1 MQIELRRVPLP
12 AIEPP
17 GAPPRIVAGEYEA
30 RARAL
35 YEAAGVEWVVVYGD
49 REHNA
54 NLLFVAGFDPR
65 FEEALLL
72 LGPDERRVLVVG
84 NEGLAYAELAGLP
97 VEVVLAQS
105 LSLMG
110 QPRDRAPRL
119 DDVLRA
125 VGIGAGVRVG
135 VAGWKYLE
143 REETDESG
151 APSFVPAM
159 LTDVLRRLTGAAT
172 VDVTARLMHPTTGL
186 RSRNSAAQIAVF
198 AWGAERASA
207 AVLRILRGTK
217 PGMTEYEAAGLM
229 GYQGEPASMHPIVA
243 SGGRGEAINGLR
255 SPSARRVGQGDGIS
269 AAVGFWGSLACRAGL
284 VVDAP
289 DPAFFDGY
297 VRPYFAAI
305 ASWYQTL
312 GIGVAG
318 GALHDAVLAALDGAG
333 ASFRP
338 LLNPGHLIS
347 YEEWTHSPVRPGSEE
362 ALASGMVLQCDI
374 IPAPLPP
381 GTALNCEDTV
391 ALADDALRAELAR
404 DYPDLWR
411 RIETRRAFIQD
422 QLGLQL
428 APEVLPLSVA
438 NAYLPPFWLD
448 DELVCVVSD

>member
-12 AIEPP
+12 EIEPS
-17 GAPPRIVAGEYEA
+17 GAPPRIAAAEYEA

-54 NLLFVAGFDPR
+54 NLLFVARFDPR

-72 LGPDERRVLVVG
+72 LGPDDRRVLVVG

-97 VEVVLAQS
+97 VEIVLAQS

-125 VGIGAGVRVG
+125 AGIGAGARVG

-143 REETDESG
+143 RDETDEPDTP
-151 APSFVPAM
+151 AFVPAI
-159 LTDVLRRLTGAAT
+159 LTDVLRRLTGAAP
-172 VDVTARLMHPTTGL
+172 VDVTASLMHPTTGL

-198 AWGAERASA
+198 AWGAERASG
-207 AVLRILRGTK
+207 AVLRILRGTE
-217 PGMTEYEAAGLM
+217 PGMTEYEVAGLM

-243 SGGRGEAINGLR
+243 SGARGEAINGLR

-284 VVDAP
+284 VAAAP
-289 DPAFFDGY
+289 DQAFFDGY

-305 ASWYQTL
+305 ATWYQTL

-318 GALHDAVLAALDGAG
+318 GAIHDAVIAALDEAG

-347 YEEWTHSPVRPGSEE
+347 YEEWAHSPVRPGSEE
-362 ALASGMVLQCDI
+362 ALASGMLLQCDI
-374 IPAPLPP
+374 IPTPLPP

-391 ALADDALRAELAR
+391 ALADEVLRAELAR
-404 DYPDLWR
+404 DHPDLWR

-422 QLGLQL
+422 QLGLRL

-448 DELVCVVSD
+448 DELVCAVSG